1 MLQEKWV
8 HTQGGKFWRV
18 KNIVKKIP
26 HIYCEVTHHCEFSP
40 TAMGIV
46 VQLGLKL
53 NTKLGIDHYPS
64 THHPPTHPPQQTFLR
79 VLGLVGG

>member
-8 HTQGGKFWRV
+8 HTQGGKFWR
-18 KNIVKKIP
+18 KIP

-53 NTKLGIDHYPS
+53 NTKLGLDHS
-64 THHPPTHPPQQTFLR
+64 PQQTFLG
-79 VLGLVGG
+79 VLGFVGGYDFICKLL

>member
-8 HTQGGKFWRV
+8 HTQGGKFWR
-18 KNIVKKIP
+18 KIP

-53 NTKLGIDHYPS
+53 NTKLGLD
-64 THHPPTHPPQQTFLR
+64 HPPPTPTNFSKCSRLGNRLR
-79 VLGLVGG
+79 FDM